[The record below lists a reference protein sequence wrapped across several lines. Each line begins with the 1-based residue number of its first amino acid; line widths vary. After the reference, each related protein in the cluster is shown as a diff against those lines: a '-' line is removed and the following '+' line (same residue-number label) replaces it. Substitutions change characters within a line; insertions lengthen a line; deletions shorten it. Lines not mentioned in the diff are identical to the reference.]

1 MQETPTISSGGAS
14 ADTAEPQADRR
25 LLIDGALLETART
38 FPSIN
43 PATGEV
49 LGHAPDATVAD
60 AEAAIAAARRAFD
73 TTDWS
78 TNTEL
83 RIRCL
88 EQFHQ
93 ALIDHR
99 DELAALTTAEVGATP
114 ALIAGPQLDQPID
127 IVRYYAELLKTY
139 PMTEDLGNIES
150 RGMQHHRWVE
160 KEAGGVVAAIIAYN
174 YPNQLALAKLAPA
187 LAAGCTVI
195 LKGAPDTPLVTLALG
210 ELIANHTDIPAGV
223 VNVLSGADPEVGAVL
238 TTSADVDMVTFTG
251 STPTGRR
258 IMAAASETLKKVFLE
273 LGGKS
278 AAIVLDDADFSTA
291 AMFSAFSM
299 VSHAGQGC
307 ALTSRLLVPRK
318 HHDEIVELVKNNFG
332 LVRYGDPSDPNTYM
346 GPLISEKQRD
356 KVDGMVKRAVDAGA
370 TLVTGGEKVDPGYFY
385 TPTLLTNVDP
395 DSEIAQEE
403 VFGPVLVVLTYEDD
417 DDAVRIANNSI
428 YGLSGAVFGG
438 QDRALALARRIRTG
452 HVLDQR
458 RQLLQPRQPVRRLQA
473 VRHRQGDG
481 HRGTRGVPGVQ
492 DVRDGGR
499 MSKPLE
505 GIRVLEVAMYGFV
518 PSAGA
523 VLGEWGADVIKVEH
537 AVTGDPQRGLRQ
549 TGLLRVEGDPNPN
562 IEHANRGKRSI
573 GLDMSVPEGKEV
585 LLELARRSDVFLT
598 SFLPGHRQKFGIDVD
613 DIRAVNPKI
622 IYARGSALG
631 PRGEE
636 SVKGGYDM
644 TAFWC
649 RAGTAATITPPGMP
663 GMIGPPG
670 PAYGDTISGTNLA
683 GGITAALLKRERTGE
698 PSVVDVSLLG
708 SGLWSLGHTVALT
721 KHLGQR
727 MEAFPPGVH
736 GSPINPLVGLYPTA
750 DDRYISFVMMQPT
763 KFWAD
768 VCRHMDLE
776 DLADD
781 PRFAT
786 VESIAEN
793 TEAAAEILKETMSK
807 RPLAEWSERF
817 ATLAGPW
824 APVQDTLQ
832 AAEDAQIRA
841 NEYLVQAGE
850 LELVANPVQF
860 DVSRSPNRARTR
872 LCGAN

>member
-1 MQETPTISSGGAS
+1 MMQETPTISSDGATADTS
-14 ADTAEPQADRR
+14 ADRS
-25 LLIDGALLETART
+25 LLIGGELIETERT

-49 LGHAPDATVAD
+49 LGHAPDATVAE
-60 AEAAIAAARRAFD
+60 ARAAIAAARRAFD

-88 EQFHQ
+88 EQLHQ
-93 ALIDHR
+93 ALVDHR
-99 DELAALTTAEVGATP
+99 DELAELTTAEVGATP

-223 VNVLSGADPEVGAVL
+223 VNVLSGADPEVGAAL
-238 TTSADVDMVTFTG
+238 TTSSDVDMVTFTG

-278 AAIVLDDADFSTA
+278 AAIVLDDADFNTA

-318 HHDEIVELVKNNFG
+318 NHDEIVELVKNNFG

-403 VFGPVLVVLTYEDD
+403 VFGPVLVVIAYDD
-417 DDAVRIANNSI
+417 DEDAVRIANNSI

-438 QDRALALARRIRTG
+438 QDRALAVARQIRTG
-452 HVLDQR
+452 
-458 RQLLQPRQPVRRLQA
+458 
-473 VRHRQGDG
+473 
-481 HRGTRGVPGVQ
+481 TFSIN
-492 DVRDGGR
+492 GGNYFSPDSPFGGFKQSGIGR
-499 MSKPLE
+499 EMGKAGLE
-505 GIRVLEVAMYGFV
+505 EFLEAKTY
-518 PSAGA
+518 
-523 VLGEWGADVIKVEH
+523 
-537 AVTGDPQRGLRQ
+537 
-549 TGLLRVEGDPNPN
+549 
-562 IEHANRGKRSI
+562 
-573 GLDMSVPEGKEV
+573 
-585 LLELARRSDVFLT
+585 
-598 SFLPGHRQKFGIDVD
+598 
-613 DIRAVNPKI
+613 
-622 IYARGSALG
+622 
-631 PRGEE
+631 
-636 SVKGGYDM
+636 
-644 TAFWC
+644 
-649 RAGTAATITPPGMP
+649 
-663 GMIGPPG
+663 
-670 PAYGDTISGTNLA
+670 
-683 GGITAALLKRERTGE
+683 
-698 PSVVDVSLLG
+698 
-708 SGLWSLGHTVALT
+708 
-721 KHLGQR
+721 
-727 MEAFPPGVH
+727 
-736 GSPINPLVGLYPTA
+736 
-750 DDRYISFVMMQPT
+750 
-763 KFWAD
+763 
-768 VCRHMDLE
+768 
-776 DLADD
+776 
-781 PRFAT
+781 AT
-786 VESIAEN
+786 VV
-793 TEAAAEILKETMSK
+793 TE
-807 RPLAEWSERF
+807 
-817 ATLAGPW
+817 
-824 APVQDTLQ
+824 
-832 AAEDAQIRA
+832 
-841 NEYLVQAGE
+841 
-850 LELVANPVQF
+850 
-860 DVSRSPNRARTR
+860 
-872 LCGAN
+872 